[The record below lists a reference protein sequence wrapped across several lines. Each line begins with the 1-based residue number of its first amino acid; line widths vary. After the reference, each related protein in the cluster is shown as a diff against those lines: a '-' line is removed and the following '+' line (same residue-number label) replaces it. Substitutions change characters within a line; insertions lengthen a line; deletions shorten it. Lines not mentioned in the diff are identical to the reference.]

1 VDWLFFLIC
10 AIDMGSSISR
20 KKRKNQ
26 KEVNEANANAIFG
39 GCYWKSCGSS
49 NVDNDL
55 AREFTASEVSFS
67 SFNNRADGVVT
78 GWLDENSPDIICK
91 PIGTVPGG
99 SNLSSQQTYL
109 QPASHHRGNSHS
121 SLSRPWSPTNS
132 SGTYQSF
139 EPPPLTQVL
148 PQLYLGNQED
158 AEQAEK
164 LINLGITHIIS
175 IVGGGRYKDLCEKYM
190 YIPLRDNGSS
200 DLLEHLENSYDF
212 MLESQGPNNKLFIHC
227 QLGQNRSASFVIGFL
242 MRWKKLSFHEA
253 YTFLKEKRALIHP
266 HKEYIK
272 QLRDLD
278 KHLHKVYSTPEN
290 FLDIA
295 FCSQDG
301 IKILHHDF
309 CRVASHEYKKKQ
321 RVSEIEE
328 NDESL
333 SNSAS
338 FGEDQ
343 DSNVE
348 VAIQICFPDSRGG
361 RSVSTN
367 DKIDDKI

>member
-1 VDWLFFLIC
+1 
-10 AIDMGSSISR
+10 MGSSISR

-26 KEVNEANANAIFG
+26 REVNEANANASFG

-49 NVDNDL
+49 TVDNDL
-55 AREFTASEVSFS
+55 ARELTASELSFS
-67 SFNNRADGVVT
+67 FFNNCADGLAT
-78 GWLDENSPDIICK
+78 SSLDENSPDMICK
-91 PIGTVPGG
+91 PVFTVPRE

-109 QPASHHRGNSHS
+109 QPASHHRGTSRS
-121 SLSRPWSPTNS
+121 SLSRPYSTTNS

-139 EPPPLTQVL
+139 EPTPLTQVL

-164 LINLGITHIIS
+164 LSNLGITHIIS

-200 DLLEHLENSYDF
+200 DLLEQLENSYDF
-212 MLESQGPNNKLFIHC
+212 MVESQEPNNKLFIHC

-278 KHLHKVYSTPEN
+278 KQLHSVYSTPKN

-309 CRVASHEYKKKQ
+309 CRAASREYKKKQ
-321 RVSEIEE
+321 KVSMIEE
-328 NDESL
+328 NDYSL

-343 DSNVE
+343 DPNVE
-348 VAIQICFPDSRGG
+348 ISIKICFPGSRGG